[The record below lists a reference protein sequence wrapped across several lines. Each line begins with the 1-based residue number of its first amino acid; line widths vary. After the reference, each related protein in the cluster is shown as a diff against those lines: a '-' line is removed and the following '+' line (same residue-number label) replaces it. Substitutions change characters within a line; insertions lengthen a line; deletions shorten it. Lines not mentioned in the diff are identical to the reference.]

1 MMDGSWIEEP
11 ATVKEAVRRF
21 FSQRFQEYDFDR
33 PRLDGICF
41 QTIANQHNNML
52 VERFQRIR

>member
-1 MMDGSWIEEP
+1 MDGSWIEEP

-52 VERFQRIR
+52 VARLQR